1 MRDHTTILIK
11 KEISR
16 VNWAIL
22 GVTQGV
28 IVGKVALGHADIDTR
43 GERGLER
50 LTSTTHRTSLVLQ
63 QKLSMQKIKNQCET
77 SHQKYAPLTLSSSLA
92 SPSPCSMA
100 DDKKVRLGKKVS
112 ASPTRPRVPRDE
124 ESIFFS
130 NPDVAIAFQTYLSDV
145 FKVNEG
151 AIAEVF
157 KGFEEFIMAFY
168 GGKKRSEIREEIV
181 QSFKEVF
188 GSAIDRYSPE
198 DILGWISP
206 FPLDSIERLCVHTIN
221 RVRNLEIVSPSWELD
236 ENKLNQLGNVLWIRI
251 VRKLADTDAWNL
263 AYRIKDHYQL
273 GVSARELVNFIS
285 QRRKPFEVLDRKKL
299 LNQIAS
305 KYKFKTGK
313 LPEWV

>member
-1 MRDHTTILIK
+1 
-11 KEISR
+11 
-16 VNWAIL
+16 
-22 GVTQGV
+22 
-28 IVGKVALGHADIDTR
+28 
-43 GERGLER
+43 
-50 LTSTTHRTSLVLQ
+50 
-63 QKLSMQKIKNQCET
+63 MQKIKNQCET
-77 SHQKYAPLTLSSSLA
+77 SHQKYARLILPLLSSRRPRLTSTHVSLR
-92 SPSPCSMA
+92 SMA
-100 DDKKVRLGKKVS
+100 DEKKVRPEKKVS
-112 ASPTRPRVPRDE
+112 ASGGREKSFAPRVPRDE

-145 FKVNEG
+145 FKVNQV

-157 KGFEEFIMAFY
+157 NGFEEFIMAFY

-206 FPLDSIERLCVHTIN
+206 FPLDSIEKLCVHAIN

-273 GVSARELVNFIS
+273 GVPAKELVNFIT
-285 QRRKPFEVLDRKKL
+285 QRRKPFEVLDRKRL

-305 KYKFKTGK
+305 KYHFKTGK